1 MMFLK
6 LAFRRLFMKGE
17 HTLARI
23 ISLAVGL
30 AFGILLLS
38 EVFYYYSFD
47 SFYPDPDRIYVV
59 YENYKMDKTVDKLE
73 SRNHVS
79 GAIAPGLKA
88 EVPGVEAATR
98 LNSIGTSIF
107 YTEDKKSYQA
117 KFVLADEHLFDV
129 LPRTMLKGNSI
140 EILKAPMTCMISDKI
155 AQNIGGNVVGKAIE
169 LKEYPG
175 KEITIGGVFEA
186 LPENTNY
193 KYDILVSMVSIGHF
207 MGDGTNNWLG
217 NDRYYACVKLRPG
230 VKPESL
236 APAVRKMQEVHQD
249 IEKIEEQDDGFVLKY
264 SFKPI
269 QEVYTENLKD
279 IILILSTIAFA
290 VLFVSL
296 LNYILL
302 TLSVLVER
310 SKSSAIYKTF
320 GAQARHLRQIIF
332 SESALLFLIALFA
345 AFVMIV
351 VLQPAA
357 EEQVG
362 HKLVSVLNPYVIL
375 PLVLILMFMMGLM
388 SYLPARFFSRI
399 PVANAFRHYQQKKNK
414 WKLILLS
421 FQFVGASFILSM
433 LVIVSLQY
441 NNMKNSSHGYQSES
455 VFYGSTSGMEG
466 SKIASVLHDLRS
478 MPEIQTIALGE
489 ELPHYYQSGNNIQ
502 SQDRQKELFN
512 VADFYSIDANYL
524 SILNIP
530 LTEGEGFLK
539 GKTPEGDML
548 ISKKCS
554 DMLKLHNVLNG
565 GAVGKQIVI
574 TGHGNKNKNIQ
585 GVFSDFTMNSKANP
599 DTRPA
604 VFFYRS
610 ESNFVN
616 RVIKYPSYSF
626 NILVKTHSRTQAGIV
641 NKIREVFNNALPY
654 KDANIKSLEMEMEN
668 GYIQQRGFRNAMMA
682 GSVIILLIT
691 VIGLLGYTTNEA
703 VRRRKEL
710 AIRRINGAKFS
721 KLLKVFLWDIE
732 IVAVPAVLLGTLG
745 AWFSASLW
753 MQNFAYK
760 LPLHWGIFF
769 ICSLIILLLV
779 ALVTV
784 INFTRNARMN
794 PVESLRYE

>member
-1 MMFLK
+1 MIFLK
-6 LAFRRLFMKGE
+6 LAFRRLFGKGE
-17 HTLARI
+17 HSAARI
-23 ISLAVGL
+23 ISLATGL

-47 SFYPDPDRIYVV
+47 SFYPDSDRIYVV
-59 YENYKMDKTVDKLE
+59 DSNFKRDKSSEKIE
-73 SRNHVS
+73 SRHYVS

-98 LNSIGTSIF
+98 LNAIGSSVF
-107 YTEDKKSYQA
+107 YTEDKKSYEA
-117 KFVLADEHLFDV
+117 KFVLADEYLFDV
-129 LPRTMLKGNSI
+129 LPRPMIKGNPE
-140 EILKAPMTCMISDKI
+140 EILKSPMTCMISSKI
-155 AQNIGGNVVGKAIE
+155 AENIGDNVIGKVIE

-175 KEITIGGVFEA
+175 KKLTIEGVFEA
-186 LPENTNY
+186 LPEYTNY
-193 KYDILVSMVSIGHF
+193 KYDILISMVSTACF

-217 NDRYYACVKLRPG
+217 NDRYYACMKLAPG

-249 IEKIEEQDDGFVLKY
+249 IVKIEEQNDGFVLKY
-264 SFKPI
+264 TFKPI
-269 QEVYTENLKD
+269 KEIYTENLKD

-320 GAQARHLRQIIF
+320 GAHARHLRQIIF
-332 SESALLFLIALFA
+332 SESVLLFLISLLA
-345 AFVMIV
+345 AFVMIM

-357 EEQVG
+357 ERQVG
-362 HKLVSVLNPYVIL
+362 HKLVSVLNPYVVV
-375 PLVLILMFMMGLM
+375 PLMGILMLMVILM

-441 NNMKNSSHGYQSES
+441 SNMKNSSHGYQAEGI
-455 VFYGSTSGMEG
+455 FYGSTSGMDG
-466 SKIASVLHDLRS
+466 SKIARVLHELRS
-478 MPEIQTIALGE
+478 MPEIQTVGLGE
-489 ELPHYYQSGNNIQ
+489 ELPISFQSGNNIRSMDNQ
-502 SQDRQKELFN
+502 RELFN

-524 SILNIP
+524 SILEIP
-530 LTEGEGFLK
+530 LIEGDGFVN
-539 GKTPEGDML
+539 GKTLGDDML
-548 ISKKCS
+548 ISKKCA
-554 DMLKLHNVLNG
+554 DMLKFHNILKDGVI
-565 GAVGKQIVI
+565 GKQIAI

-604 VFFYRS
+604 VFFYLS
-610 ESNFVN
+610 ESNFIK
-616 RVIKYPSYSF
+616 RAIKYPSYSF
-626 NILVKTHSRTQAGIV
+626 NILVKIYPDTQAGMMNI
-641 NKIREVFNNALPY
+641 IREVFNKALLF
-654 KDANIKSLEMEMEN
+654 KDANIKSIEIEQEK
-668 GYIQQRGFRNAMMA
+668 GYTQQRGFRNAMMA
-682 GSVIILLIT
+682 GSAIILLIT
-691 VIGLLGYTTNEA
+691 IIGLLGYTTNEA

-721 KLLKVFLWDIE
+721 NILKVFLWDVEVIA
-732 IVAVPAVLLGTLG
+732 IPAVMLG
-745 AWFSASLW
+745 AIGAWLTASLW

-760 LPLHWGIFF
+760 LPLHWGIFL

-779 ALVTV
+779 ALVTI
-784 INFTRNARMN
+784 INFTRNARQN
-794 PVESLRYE
+794 PVDSLRYE